1 MGPQGGFAGFC
12 ARDRYSGF
20 SVCAGYVRTCAGGI
34 RPLMCAVSIRRA
46 RGFPGESIFG
56 TSPQIPP
63 ISMFYPSA
71 LRAGP
76 MTLAGSAACA
86 LRRALPRLA
95 PRRPTQGVLPHR
107 TRPVIRTRRRQYA
120 VPHLTNLMYR
130 THQGQSV
137 SPRPFRCGTLA
148 RHFSEE
154 RRFAPD
160 AEPDGRRKPSS
171 ETHTNSAPAPRG
183 AFAPVYPRGWVRSR
197 RRGFCLSLPLISAP
211 AAVRG
216 SAPAESASCGA
227 RELR

>member
-1 MGPQGGFAGFC
+1 MGLRGGFAGFC

-56 TSPQIPP
+56 TSPQTPP

-95 PRRPTQGVLPHR
+95 PHRPTQGVLPHLTNR
-107 TRPVIRTRRRQYA
+107 TRPVIRTHR
-120 VPHLTNLMYR
+120 
-130 THQGQSV
+130 GQSV